1 MLSSL
6 QPVGNGFIASRP
18 TAETDVPMVARS
30 TDERGACGLV
40 RPRRVRIETW
50 LSSLAALR
58 LLPGL
63 VVVLGLS
70 LVTSAAMA
78 EGDPLAGK
86 RVFAKCAIC
95 HTAEPGKNKIGPSLF
110 NLIGRPAGSAS
121 GYTYSQAMHDLNKI
135 WDTAVLD
142 EYLAAPKA
150 MVPGTKMTF
159 PGIANKQ
166 ERDDII
172 AFLGTLR

>member
-1 MLSSL
+1 M
-6 QPVGNGFIASRP
+6 G
-18 TAETDVPMVARS
+18 TRS
-30 TDERGACGLV
+30 TDERGSCGSV
-40 RPRRVRIETW
+40 RPRNPRNEAS
-50 LSSLAALR
+50 LSNPAVLRSFLA
-58 LLPGL
+58 L
-63 VVVLGLS
+63 VGMLGLS
-70 LVTSAAMA
+70 LVISAAMA

-86 RVFAKCAIC
+86 RVFAKCAVC

-121 GYTYSQAMHDLNKI
+121 GYTYSPAMHDLNKI

-150 MVPGTKMTF
+150 MVPGTKMIF

-166 ERDDII
+166 ERDDVI